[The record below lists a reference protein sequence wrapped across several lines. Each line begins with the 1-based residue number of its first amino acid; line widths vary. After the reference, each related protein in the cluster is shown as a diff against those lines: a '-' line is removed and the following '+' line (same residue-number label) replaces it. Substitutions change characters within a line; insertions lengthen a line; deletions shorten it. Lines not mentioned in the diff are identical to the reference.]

1 MGEVR
6 TAGLSWYLGSGCVY
20 KRPEGTLV
28 YSVHEP
34 AMPSALLSGYKKGP
48 ETGSGVGRGASG
60 SGSGVT
66 EEEPDGA
73 PRLVNSTCLST
84 VLTPEP
90 LAQTPHHPHLRF
102 SRGGG
107 ALGKVSGG
115 KGGCILVVRR
125 YSCRT
130 VDQPQVGPKFWPTEG
145 PGPAAPCGSPA
156 ALGGGGEQLLP

>member
-34 AMPSALLSGYKKGP
+34 AMPSALLSGYKKRSRNWEWG
-48 ETGSGVGRGASG
+48 GQRGFRIRVWVDRRGTRWAL
-60 SGSGVT
+60 
-66 EEEPDGA
+66 P
-73 PRLVNSTCLST
+73 PWVNSTCLST
-84 VLTPEP
+84 VLIPEP
-90 LAQTPHHPHLRF
+90 LAQPHHHPHLRL

-115 KGGCILVVRR
+115 KGGGA
-125 YSCRT
+125 S
-130 VDQPQVGPKFWPTEG
+130 
-145 PGPAAPCGSPA
+145 
-156 ALGGGGEQLLP
+156 